1 MGQMN
6 VVPYI
11 DVMLVLLIIFMITA
25 PLMQQGV
32 TVDLP
37 ETGAAPLDPDMLTEN
52 ESLILSVDAA
62 GNFYLNTG
70 EDPEAP
76 VSEDQVLNVT
86 AAVLRVNG
94 ETPVIV
100 NADQSVSYGR
110 VMQGMAL
117 LQQGGAASIS
127 MLSDPVPV
135 EEL

>member
-1 MGQMN
+1 
-6 VVPYI
+6 
-11 DVMLVLLIIFMITA
+11 VLLIIFMITA

>member
-37 ETGAAPLDPDMLTEN
+37 ETGASPLDPDMLTEN

-62 GNFYLNTG
+62 GNFYLNAG
-70 EDPEAP
+70 DDPEAP

-86 AAVLRVNG
+86 AAVLRVNAG
-94 ETPVIV
+94 TPVIV